1 MDVQI
6 EEPGW
11 NRKRKG
17 GNERG
22 KRKKGRKRR
31 GRSKG
36 ELNSYQFKLG

>member
-17 GNERG
+17 GKERG
-22 KRKKGRKRR
+22 KKKKRR
-31 GRSKG
+31 KEKG
-36 ELNSYQFKLG
+36 KDREEAREN